1 MKEKDLEG
9 TEVQNSYWLKFTGIV
24 VTVLILGTQPMISGA
39 SEIPVT
45 GQNPSQTENEE
56 IETAIP
62 SLSQFADQVNNGS
75 DMVRGVYLDKTL
87 ALEVVQQP
95 ENQAVYISSDPG
107 EATQFKMASSYGSI
121 GLLAHNYAGGADF
134 HKVETGDRILLLYGN
149 GSVEVFQVTHL
160 LEYRA
165 LNPTSASSNFVDLAN
180 GTVSSARE
188 LFIKVYSGKP
198 HLTLQTCI
206 SADGQDSW
214 GRLFVIAEPV
224 IGEYN

>member
-1 MKEKDLEG
+1 
-9 TEVQNSYWLKFTGIV
+9 LKITSIII
-24 VTVLILGTQPMISGA
+24 TVIFLGALTMIGGA

-45 GQNPSQTENEE
+45 GQNPSQTGNGEV
-56 IETAIP
+56 ETTIP
-62 SLSQFADQVNNGS
+62 SLSQFADQVKNGS
-75 DMVRGVYLDKTL
+75 DQVRGVYLDKTL

-134 HKVETGDRILLLYGN
+134 QKVETGDRILLLYGN
-149 GSVEVFQVTHL
+149 GSVEVFKVTSV
-160 LEYRA
+160 LEYQA
-165 LNPTSASSNFVDLAN
+165 LNPNSASSDFVDLAT
-180 GTVSSARE
+180 GTVFSAKE
-188 LFIKVYSGKP
+188 LFMKVYSGKP

-214 GRLFVIAEPV
+214 GRLFVIAEQMTGGNNKELV
-224 IGEYN
+224 CKVFVKY